1 MNGYDPGILENA
13 FEDVWTSHLSD
24 PEFRS
29 RMDEDP
35 ESAVAEKGLVIPPEM
50 DVRFHVNT
58 RRTMHIVFPPNPN
71 ATLSDETLQLI
82 AGGVGA
88 GLASMASSFGSFA
101 GCVACVRSGAPAERP
116 PSHSGGADGNGARR
130 PA

>member
-1 MNGYDPGILENA
+1 MNGFDFGTLENA
-13 FEDVWTSHLSD
+13 FEDVWTAHLSD
-24 PEFRS
+24 PEFRT
-29 RMDEDP
+29 RMDED
-35 ESAVAEKGLVIPPEM
+35 SRMAVAEKGLVIPPEM

-88 GLASMASSFGSFA
+88 GIASMASSFGSFA
-101 GCVACVRSGAPAERP
+101 GCVACVSSGASAERP
-116 PSHSGGADGNGARR
+116 PARNGGAEGEGARR